1 MTLRLLSSVG
11 GGVPQGVYHREC
23 TTVSVLWLEIQN
35 CVFALVQLRLM
46 NSELVVEDVVR
57 DRSMKVGLVQSL
69 HTLAKLLFNNY
80 SLQVF
85 RERCWKAYKPP
96 DL

>member
-1 MTLRLLSSVG
+1 
-11 GGVPQGVYHREC
+11 
-23 TTVSVLWLEIQN
+23 
-35 CVFALVQLRLM
+35 M
-46 NSELVVEDVVR
+46 NSELVVEGVVR
-57 DRSMKVGLVQSL
+57 DRSMKVGLIQLEHVLL
-69 HTLAKLLFNNY
+69 HILTKLLFNNF

>member
-1 MTLRLLSSVG
+1 MRLL
-11 GGVPQGVYHREC
+11 
-23 TTVSVLWLEIQN
+23 
-35 CVFALVQLRLM
+35 LVQLRLM
-46 NSELVVEDVVR
+46 NSELVVEGVVR
-57 DRSMKVGLVQSL
+57 DRSMKVGLVQSVLL
-69 HTLAKLLFNNY
+69 HTLTKLLFNNS